1 MALTSMASGLLNQGS
16 GLLNSDAWL
25 SKAAQLRDGIGA
37 AVYTPMAKSDK
48 TEDAEA
54 VLPKFQRDYN
64 VFFLKILLAKLDQ
77 ETLNELK
84 EEISYDTVS
93 SIYEKIL
100 EGIILRFEKYLL
112 YQPAFKILS
121 EGFDL
126 RAKFFCDLFKNNQS
140 FMFDLLNIV
149 EGSENNCKLLLKS
162 VALNLV
168 YSRTVDVFLKEENSN
183 LDTTI
188 RHLDQ
193 YLHEIEDLGYM
204 FGIIKK

>member
-1 MALTSMASGLLNQGS
+1 MKNKLSEIKLNLCEVYFS
-16 GLLNSDAWL
+16 IIKKRFKTEINIYELCKL
-25 SKAAQLRDGIGA
+25 SKI
-37 AVYTPMAKSDK
+37 SI
-48 TEDAEA
+48 EDAEA

-121 EGFDL
+121 EGVDL
-126 RAKFFCDLFKNNQS
+126 RTKLFCQLFKNNHS

-168 YSRTVDVFLKEENSN
+168 YSRTVDVFLKEENCN

>member
-1 MALTSMASGLLNQGS
+1 MKNKLSEIKLNLCEAYFS
-16 GLLNSDAWL
+16 IIKKTFKTEINIYELCKL
-25 SKAAQLRDGIGA
+25 SKI
-37 AVYTPMAKSDK
+37 SI
-48 TEDAEA
+48 EDAESI
-54 VLPKFQRDYN
+54 LPKFQRDYN

-121 EGFDL
+121 EGVDL
-126 RAKFFCDLFKNNQS
+126 RTKLFCQLFKNNHS

>member
-1 MALTSMASGLLNQGS
+1 MKNKLSEIKLNLCEVYFS
-16 GLLNSDAWL
+16 IIKKRFKTEINIDELCKL
-25 SKAAQLRDGIGA
+25 SKIS
-37 AVYTPMAKSDK
+37 M
-48 TEDAEA
+48 EDAEA

-121 EGFDL
+121 EDFDL
-126 RAKFFCDLFKNNQS
+126 RAKFFCQLFKNNQS

-188 RHLDQ
+188 RYLDQ

>member
-1 MALTSMASGLLNQGS
+1 MRT
-16 GLLNSDAWL
+16 
-25 SKAAQLRDGIGA
+25 
-37 AVYTPMAKSDK
+37 
-48 TEDAEA
+48 
-54 VLPKFQRDYN
+54 
-64 VFFLKILLAKLDQ
+64 KL
-77 ETLNELK
+77 
-84 EEISYDTVS
+84 
-93 SIYEKIL
+93 
-100 EGIILRFEKYLL
+100 
-112 YQPAFKILS
+112 
-121 EGFDL
+121 
-126 RAKFFCDLFKNNQS
+126 FCLLFKNNQS

-188 RHLDQ
+188 RYLDQ